1 MDPFDFDDF
10 SVDSNDENYDPDE
23 EAARIEWGPVFDT
36 MMTINFSAP
45 EDIHNVLTDATN
57 EELGIPIAADE
68 EQLQYNAVYLLVRRL
83 VSRMSE
89 VRPDTLTT
97 EAFDILLDRYPEMFT
112 TFRNNDR
119 RQSIFS
125 RILSKV
131 VFEEPEH
138 ELYTIVPEKVL
149 AFVRYLKSR
158 GANPGCLFVI
168 DVIHQNY
175 NRPLIEYL
183 ARNYSEDYIC
193 ALTRLLTAERITRE
207 RFEQLGRL
215 DPWFRRR
222 HALAITGRTRRNKGR
237 RQKKS
242 RRLIR

>member
-1 MDPFDFDDF
+1 M
-10 SVDSNDENYDPDE
+10 
-23 EAARIEWGPVFDT
+23 
-36 MMTINFSAP
+36 
-45 EDIHNVLTDATN
+45 
-57 EELGIPIAADE
+57 
-68 EQLQYNAVYLLVRRL
+68 
-83 VSRMSE
+83 
-89 VRPDTLTT
+89 
-97 EAFDILLDRYPEMFT
+97 
-112 TFRNNDR
+112 
-119 RQSIFS
+119 
-125 RILSKV
+125 
-131 VFEEPEH
+131 
-138 ELYTIVPEKVL
+138 
-149 AFVRYLKSR
+149 RYLKSR

-193 ALTRLLTAERITRE
+193 ALTRLLDAERITRE

-215 DPWFRRR
+215 DPWFQRR